1 MKERALP
8 FYLVTALFALLL
20 LYLSYRMF
28 TPFFLAVFWAVVFS
42 VAFYPLY
49 FFIHSKIRNADAAAA
64 IVVLVSFLLII
75 GPFSYVSFLLVHELR
90 DVVKHLSLE
99 EGSGM
104 LLKREGISR
113 FADEMA
119 NLLNL
124 DSADVYATILG
135 LVEGLK
141 RSALKVINENVFT
154 VIHAIIDYFI
164 MLFTMFFLLRD
175 GRLFIENIG
184 QYLPMTDEQKGAMIT
199 RIKEVIVATLYGG
212 VLIALIHA
220 IVGGAAFYF
229 LGVPSPV
236 LLGFLIFLLS
246 FIPVLGAFSV
256 WGPAAAYLFLSGA
269 VIKGAIMVAIGVIVI
284 IGIID
289 HVLKPKIIG
298 KKARIHTLLIFFG
311 VLGGL
316 HLFGII
322 GFIAGPLIIA
332 LLILTLEMVDE
343 KLKGLSQGAK
353 E

>member
-1 MKERALP
+1 M
-8 FYLVTALFALLL
+8 
-20 LYLSYRMF
+20 S
-28 TPFFLAVFWAVVFS
+28 FFV
-42 VAFYPLY
+42 
-49 FFIHSKIRNADAAAA
+49 
-64 IVVLVSFLLII
+64 II
-75 GPFSYVSFLLVHELR
+75 GPLSYVSYLLVHELR
-90 DVVKHLSLE
+90 DVVKYLSLE

-113 FADEMA
+113 FAVRIA
-119 NLLNL
+119 NFLNL
-124 DSADVYATILG
+124 DSGDVNATVLG
-135 LVEGLK
+135 FIEGLK
-141 RSALKVINENVFT
+141 RSALKIINEHVFT
-154 VIHAIIDYFI
+154 VVHAIIDYFI

-184 QYLPMTDEQKGAMIT
+184 QYLPMTNKQKEAMIT
-199 RIKEVIVATLYGG
+199 RAKEVIVATLYGG
-212 VLIALIHA
+212 VLIALIHG

-229 LGVPSPV
+229 LGVPSPAV
-236 LLGFLIFLLS
+236 LGLLIFLFS

-269 VIKGAIMVAIGVIVI
+269 FIKGAIMVATGIIVIV
-284 IGIID
+284 GVID

-332 LLILTLEMVDE
+332 LLMLTLKMVDE
-343 KLKGLSQGAK
+343 KLKSLSQ